1 MNNNGLKV
9 KDLMKF
15 IMDNKRDKVFKNMS
29 EYEILMQVDEC
40 LDMNSLYY
48 SIDSDNHVTGVIL
61 AIPYYQKGVLF
72 VIENLAMNIS
82 NLKAFARK
90 AKIQFPDL
98 RLEAIRHNK
107 IHKFNTETLYRKL
120 I

>member
-1 MNNNGLKV
+1 MNKRLKV
-9 KDLMKF
+9 RDLMKF
-15 IMDNKRDKVFKNMS
+15 IMDNKHDKVFKNMS
-29 EYEILMQVDEC
+29 ENEIAFQVDEC
-40 LDMNSLYY
+40 LEMNCLYY
-48 SIDSDNHVTGVIL
+48 SIDADSNITGVIL
-61 AIPYYQKGVLF
+61 AIPYYKKGVLF
-72 VIENLAMNIS
+72 VVENLAMTLS

-90 AKIQFPDL
+90 AKIQFPTL